1 MGQIS
6 PIFFFHYYES
16 SSTFTVPKGVKKI
29 DVFCVGGG
37 GGGSSD
43 FSNFGGAAG
52 GTGTFYVYEGGYG
65 GGGGYTATKL
75 GVDVNPGDIIAVTV
89 GAGGTAKSIDGGNG
103 SSSSVGD
110 ICSAAGGTGGVYPS
124 FSGVV
129 RKWNSSTGRWEIVQ
143 LSSNGGS
150 AGGRGSYHYS
160 DNGEFSSIQ
169 ADKGAI
175 DGSNANPRNISNSNR
190 KPRWIHKGQGT
201 TTRYFGESTGTLYS
215 TGGCGGT
222 NRFGGDM
229 VPCGSITDQ
238 IANTGNGGN
247 GQGRLL
253 LTDYTVYSA
262 NAGSSGICIIRW
274 DDQKS

>member
-1 MGQIS
+1 M
-6 PIFFFHYYES
+6 S

-37 GGGSSD
+37 GGGSSEY
-43 FSNFGGAAG
+43 SNFGGAVG

-65 GGGGYTATKL
+65 GGGGYTSTKL

-89 GAGGTAKSIDGGNG
+89 GAGGAGDGKNG
-103 SSSSVGD
+103 SASSVGD
-110 ICSAAGGTGGVYPS
+110 ICSAKGGTGGVYPS
-124 FSGVV
+124 FNGAIS
-129 RKWNSSTGRWEIVQ
+129 KWNSSTRRWEFIQ

-150 AGGRGSYHYS
+150 AGGRGSYYYT
-160 DNGEFSSIQ
+160 DNGVSKSTR

-175 DGSNANPRNISNSNR
+175 DGSNANPRSISNGDSTG
-190 KPRWIHKGQGT
+190 WIHKGQGR

-222 NRFGGDM
+222 SPFAGNM

-247 GQGRLL
+247 GEGRLL
-253 LTDYTVYSA
+253 LTDYTNYSA